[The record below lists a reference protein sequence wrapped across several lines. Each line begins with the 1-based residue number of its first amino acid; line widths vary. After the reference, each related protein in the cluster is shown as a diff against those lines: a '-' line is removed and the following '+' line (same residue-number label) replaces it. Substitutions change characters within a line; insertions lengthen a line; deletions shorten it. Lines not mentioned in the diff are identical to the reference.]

1 MCDLISVI
9 MPVYKVEA
17 YLAQSIESVLN
28 QDHRNLELILIDDG
42 SPDGSGAICDAY
54 AAKDSRVRVIHQK
67 NAGAAAAKNAGLRRP
82 GQYPDGGD
90 CAGTGR
96 GKR

>member
-9 MPVYKVEA
+9 MPVYKVET

-54 AAKDSRVRVIHQK
+54 AAKDLSLIHI
-67 NAGAAAAKNAGLRRP
+67 
-82 GQYPDGGD
+82 
-90 CAGTGR
+90 
-96 GKR
+96 